1 MPQQES
7 MAKGCRKLSS
17 NALKPAHLY
26 FRVVLN
32 EALPS
37 MQGFTSA
44 QFMLKHSS
52 QRGCIDSVVPVL
64 CCLLMVFQYEINV

>member
-1 MPQQES
+1 MSQQES

-44 QFMLKHSS
+44 QLLLKHKL
-52 QRGCIDSVVPVL
+52 QQGRIDFVVSVL
-64 CCLLMVFQYEINV
+64 CSLLVIFQYEPSV